1 MTDHTLHLTDELLQR
16 ALTELAEGTDGTVLL
31 NDVLRS
37 VDSTAQVRR
46 RPWDVPGWR
55 GAGLPPAATLLVTAA
70 IGSALVLANRQPEPQ
85 PSPSVPALLPRVISA
100 SDFVAPFTY
109 SLPSGQRVSLAPMG
123 VTSCPSLWPA
133 WRELVLGRS
142 KSSLLPDP
150 CMHARISRLSRPRS
164 AASGSAGS
172 HRPSC
177 KSFGIPSAWA
187 SDRSSQRHSETFR
200 VCCGNRSHAQC
211 VLADPAPRERF
222 GHWGDRS

>member
-37 VDSTAQVRR
+37 VDSAAQVRR

-55 GAGLPPAATLLVTAA
+55 GAGLLVAATLLVTAA

-109 SLPSGQRVSLAPMG
+109 SLPSGQRVS
-123 VTSCPSLWPA
+123 
-133 WRELVLGRS
+133 
-142 KSSLLPDP
+142 
-150 CMHARISRLSRPRS
+150 
-164 AASGSAGS
+164 
-172 HRPSC
+172 
-177 KSFGIPSAWA
+177 
-187 SDRSSQRHSETFR
+187 
-200 VCCGNRSHAQC
+200 
-211 VLADPAPRERF
+211 
-222 GHWGDRS
+222 